1 MFGRL
6 AAPVTAAAWHDVP
19 ATCLLCAAD
28 RGAPAVAQREFA
40 RRADKVIEIAAGH
53 HPILSPPDAVADIIA
68 ALV

>member
-19 ATCLLCAAD
+19 ATCLLCADD
-28 RGAPAVAQREFA
+28 RGAPAVAQFA

>member
-6 AAPVTAAAWHDVP
+6 AAPVTAAAWPDVP
-19 ATCLLCAAD
+19 ATCLLCADD
-28 RGAPAVAQREFA
+28 RGAPAVAQHEFA